1 MAIGRIS
8 GPLLKA
14 NLLREGVDL
23 AFETDLLYLDVV
35 NSRVGI
41 KTSTPQYDLD
51 VNGTVRTPGLEVSSV
66 ANIGDINITGTT
78 ISTSQPTL
86 TLGTADNVIFQNR
99 LTVDSLDFENNVIS
113 TNTSNENI
121 EFVPNG
127 TGSVE
132 IFSDT
137 NVYGNVYAT
146 GTITADGNITIGDAD
161 TDNVTF
167 NAEIASDIIPDAN
180 DTYSLGSDPAT
191 GGKRWADVWTQ
202 NFYAGTINASSIDA
216 GGIDLAL
223 RQGNIWYVAENGDD
237 SYTGDH
243 PNDPFGSIEYAL
255 SQASSGDTVHVYPG
269 TYIEDFPLTV
279 PVGVTLKGHS
289 LRGVKIT
296 PSTTTRYNDAILLNG
311 ETTVE
316 DLTVADFYS
325 GGNYFQL
332 QAGSTTN
339 IAVFNVGTAPFAHSY
354 VSGGTVNINSVDY
367 AVSSSTYDH
376 TTGQLTIYYTGL
388 AGTPGTTAFI
398 SGLIF
403 SCNGG
408 NRTFPD
414 NGYGFRLATD
424 FEVTS
429 RSPYVRNVSV
439 ITKGSTV
446 SVSDPR
452 GFNSGDAGKGA
463 YIDGAYATTNSR
475 EAGALFHSVTFITPG
490 VDGLTCTN
498 GARVEW
504 LNCFTYFADKGVYA
518 FDSNDG
524 LYGTGKTRIKLGG
537 ITGTFSP
544 GATITFTSTD
554 ASTVATA
561 TIESVDGNVIIVDG
575 KYTSLIGFD
584 TTPQSITS
592 GAASATEILNYDLRD
607 FGAEIRMI
615 ASANVYGNYGLYG
628 DGPGVLVYAIGQN
641 LAYIGNGKET
651 TNDNATVIQAN
662 EVVELNDAKIR
673 YNSVDHKG
681 DFRVGDLFHVNQE
694 DGTVN
699 FSASDVNIAANQG
712 ITVTTGNSSTVI
724 TGNSINTGNLTIS
737 GNTISSTTGDIILD
751 SASGLVVIDSTSGLQ
766 LPKGDTASR
775 PTPAT
780 GMIRYNTQ
788 TNLFEGY
795 DGNWIALN
803 GVYDLDLDTY
813 ITAELTPGANDDVIR
828 FYNNGTLTTTIDS
841 SKLQTGRVEVDDIVI
856 DSNIISTQTADT
868 DLQLQSNGTGSVII
882 DDLAIKNSTITNTD
896 PGGVFEFNQQGN
908 GYVKIEG
915 TGGFVVPLGISNERP
930 LPAYRE
936 TGMVRYNTE
945 EGYLEIFD
953 GFSWA
958 SVAGSTGSITF
969 NQAENLVLEY
979 VLVLG

>member
-23 AFETDLLYLDVV
+23 AFETDLLYLDVN

-41 KTSTPQYDLD
+41 KTNTPQYDLD
-51 VNGTVRTPGLEVSSV
+51 VNGSVRAPGLEVSDF

-86 TLGTADNVIFQNR
+86 TLGTADNVVYQTR
-99 LTVDSLDFENNVIS
+99 LSVDSIDIENNVIS
-113 TNTSNENI
+113 TNISNENL
-121 EFVPNG
+121 ELAPNG

-132 IFSDT
+132 VFADT
-137 NVYGNVYAT
+137 NVYGNVFAT

-167 NAEIASDIIPDAN
+167 NAEIASDIIPDAT
-180 DTYSLGSDPAT
+180 DTYSLGSDPNS

-202 NFYAGTINASSIDA
+202 NFFAGTISANSIDA
-216 GGIDLAL
+216 DGIDLAL
-223 RQGNIWYVAENGDD
+223 RQGNIYYVAENGNDA
-237 SYTGDH
+237 YTGDH

-255 SQASSGDTVHVYPG
+255 SQATSGDTVHIYPG
-269 TYIEDFPLTV
+269 VYAEDFPLNV
-279 PVGVTLKGHS
+279 PAGVTVKGHS
-289 LRGVKIT
+289 LRGVKVVPT
-296 PSTTTRYNDAILLNG
+296 TTTRYNDAFLLNG

-325 GGNYFQL
+325 GGNFFEL
-332 QAGSTTN
+332 IAGTTTN
-339 IAVFNVGTAPFAHSY
+339 VATFNVGTAPFAHSY
-354 VSGGTVNINSVDY
+354 VSGGTVTIDSVEY
-367 AVSSSTYDH
+367 SVNSSTYDY
-376 TTGQLTIYYTGL
+376 TTGELVIYYTGP
-388 AGTPGTTAFI
+388 AGTIGTTAFVK
-398 SGLIF
+398 GLIF

-414 NGYGFRLATD
+414 NGYGFRFATD

-463 YIDGAYATTNSR
+463 YIDGAYATANSR
-475 EAGALFHSVTFITPG
+475 EAGCLFHSVTFITPG

-504 LNCFTYFADKGVYA
+504 LNSFTYFADRGVIA

-524 LYGTGKTRIKLGG
+524 LSGDGKTRIKLGG
-537 ITGTFSP
+537 VTGTFSQ
-544 GATITFTSTD
+544 GNTITFTSTD

-561 TIESVDGNVIIVDG
+561 TIDSVDGDTIIVDG
-575 KYTSLIGFD
+575 KFTDLIGFD

-615 ASANVYGNYGLYG
+615 ASACVYGNYGLWG
-628 DGPGVLVYAIGQN
+628 DGPGVIVYAIGQN

-651 TNDNATVIQAN
+651 TNDTATVIQAN
-662 EVVELNDAKIR
+662 EVVELNDAKVR

-699 FSASDVNIAANQG
+699 FSASDVNIAATQG
-712 ITVTTGNSSTVI
+712 ITVTTGGSSTVI
-724 TGNSINTGNLTIS
+724 TGNYIDTGNLRIS
-737 GNTISSTTGDIILD
+737 GNTISSTAGDIILD
-751 SASGLVVIDSTSGLQ
+751 SANGTIRIDGTSGLQ
-766 LPKGDTASR
+766 LPTGDTASR
-775 PTPAT
+775 PTPVE
-780 GMIRYNTQ
+780 GMIRYNTD

-803 GVYDLDLDTY
+803 GVYDLDQDTY
-813 ITAELTPGANDDVIR
+813 ITAELTPGANDDTIR
-828 FYNNGTLTTTIDS
+828 FYTGSNLNTTIDS
-841 SKLQTGRVEVDDIVI
+841 TKLSTVRVEVDDIVI
-856 DSNIISTQTADT
+856 DGNTISTATADT
-868 DLQLQSNGTGSVII
+868 DLQLQSNGTGSVVI
-882 DDLAIKNSTITNTD
+882 DNISVKDSVLTNTD
-896 PGGVFEFNQQGN
+896 PGGVFEFNQTGN

-915 TGGFVVPLGISNERP
+915 TGGFVVPLGVSAQRP
-930 LPAYRE
+930 VPAYRE
-936 TGMVRYNTE
+936 TGMIRYNTE